1 MRLVIPPTLRGGR
14 DKKRGVGIRRS
25 RYLSGGHF
33 GESIGTFAQIQ
44 FFHEPSS
51 LTQAEAEAD
60 GVCEAA
66 AA

>member
-1 MRLVIPPTLRGGR
+1 VNPGDAPHALRGEGR
-14 DKKRGVGIRRS
+14 GS

-51 LTQAEAEAD
+51 LTQADAEAD
-60 GVCEAA
+60 GTCAA
-66 AA
+66 PV

>member
-1 MRLVIPPTLRGGR
+1 MNLGDPPTHSAGERVGR
-14 DKKRGVGIRRS
+14 DKRRG

-60 GVCEAA
+60 GICEAA